1 MNMDITSYFYLIFI
15 ALFFILLFAVIMVVR
30 IRKAMRIQHEEVL
43 ERQNKYLGEFWENL
57 SRGLDTYE
65 AQFNSSLGKIA
76 KNVDKMQLRQ
86 EDFTKNQKEV
96 FSDLTKTI
104 KTDYT
109 AYIAEMKKLNDQFE
123 NLTSNIESNKEN
135 YEKILPVL
143 EENYKKLEVISDK
156 GKEIISDHQKSLW
169 EHNNKLDKTLEQL
182 TQKMNDDVK
191 DLKADTEMNLNT
203 ELKKASEYVTT
214 MMEHADMIFKEVSVN
229 TKKQIEEIAS
239 LGEKQIQELT
249 ESSIINVASKVD
261 ELRKQIDKFDKESR
275 NELGAVKNT
284 LQQLITDFES
294 KGGAGKRRLF

>member
-1 MNMDITSYFYLIFI
+1 
-15 ALFFILLFAVIMVVR
+15 
-30 IRKAMRIQHEEVL
+30 
-43 ERQNKYLGEFWENL
+43 
-57 SRGLDTYE
+57 
-65 AQFNSSLGKIA
+65 
-76 KNVDKMQLRQ
+76 
-86 EDFTKNQKEV
+86 
-96 FSDLTKTI
+96 
-104 KTDYT
+104 
-109 AYIAEMKKLNDQFE
+109 
-123 NLTSNIESNKEN
+123 
-135 YEKILPVL
+135 
-143 EENYKKLEVISDK
+143 
-156 GKEIISDHQKSLW
+156 
-169 EHNNKLDKTLEQL
+169 
-182 TQKMNDDVK
+182 
-191 DLKADTEMNLNT
+191 MNLNT